1 MMDRRQ
7 FLLARGRAADTVE
20 LSCERLYMRYLDARA
35 SGKEAELFAWVED
48 QLRDAAELRLRDTEW
63 LEEADLKRGLVQ
75 ALTGF
80 RARGGR
86 VHW

>member
-1 MMDRRQ
+1 MNRRQ
-7 FLLARGRAADTVE
+7 FLLARPGRTDTIE
-20 LSCERLYMRYLDARA
+20 LSCEQLYMRYLDARA
-35 SGKEAELFAWVED
+35 SGTEAELFAWVEG

-75 ALTGF
+75 ALTVF

>member
-1 MMDRRQ
+1 MNRRQ
-7 FLLARGRAADTVE
+7 FLLARGRAAGTVE
-20 LSCERLYMRYLDARA
+20 LSCEHLYMRYLDARA
-35 SGKEAELFAWVED
+35 SGAEAELFAWVEA
-48 QLRDAAELRLRDTEW
+48 QLQDAAELRLRDPEW

-75 ALTGF
+75 ALAAF